1 VFFFIPVAPSTGMK
15 TFEILTLQSHWRH
28 LVQSSKRRRP
38 FPVHIL
44 VFLAPAVLLYTI
56 FMVFPL
62 INSLRLSF
70 FNINAQNQQ
79 TFVGMQNYIKLF
91 TNENFAPFF
100 WRALRNNFVFFAIHM
115 LVQNSIALLLA
126 ALLAEGG
133 PVRNF
138 FRSVIFLPTV
148 LSVVIIGFIW
158 QLILNPL
165 WGVAK
170 SMLAAVGLA
179 SWFGPWLGKP
189 ETALITV
196 SLISVWQFV
205 GIPMILFYAALIGI
219 PDELMEAAKVDGAT
233 AWDVFWHIKFPL
245 ILPTVGIVA
254 VLTFVGNFNA
264 FDLIYTMKGANAG
277 PDFSTDIM
285 GTLFYRTFFGQQL
298 QLGNPTMGATV
309 AAMMFLIILTGVLL
323 YMYFWQRRV
332 QTYDL

>member
-1 VFFFIPVAPSTGMK
+1 MQQTSP
-15 TFEILTLQSHWRH
+15 
-28 LVQSSKRRRP
+28 RRP
-38 FPVHIL
+38 FPIHVL
-44 VFLAPAVLLYTI
+44 VFLAPAVLLYSV

-70 FNINAQNQQ
+70 YSIGEHNQMSFN
-79 TFVGMQNYIKLF
+79 GLQNYVKLF
-91 TNENFAPFF
+91 TDSNFAPFF
-100 WRALRNNFVFFAIHM
+100 WRALKNNFVFFAIHM
-115 LVQNSIALLLA
+115 LIQNPIGLLLA

-133 PVRNF
+133 RIRNF
-138 FRSVIFLPTV
+138 FRTVIFMPTV

-165 WGVAK
+165 WGVAE
-170 SMLAAVGLA
+170 SMLKAVDLGYL
-179 SWFGPWLGKP
+179 FGPWLGKS
-189 ETALITV
+189 ESALITV

-219 PDELMEAAKVDGAT
+219 PEELTEAARVDGAT
-233 AWDVFWHIKFPL
+233 AWESFWRVKFPL
-245 ILPTVGIVA
+245 ILPTIGIVGI
-254 VLTFVGNFNA
+254 LTFVGNFNA

-323 YMYFWQRRV
+323 YMFFWARRV
-332 QTYDL
+332 QTYEL